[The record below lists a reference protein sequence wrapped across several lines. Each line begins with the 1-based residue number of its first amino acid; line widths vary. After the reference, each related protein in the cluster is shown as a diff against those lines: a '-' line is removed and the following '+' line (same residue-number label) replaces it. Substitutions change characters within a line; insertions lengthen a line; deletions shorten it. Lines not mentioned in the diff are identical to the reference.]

1 MLMAVKARLRGY
13 FCQQCDIHSDCCFQ
27 KEKFAITTLLK
38 DRISL
43 LKHEENRGRY
53 ILAKIKG
60 AFRKVS
66 EREIKEGV
74 LTFSFT
80 QHQEINHLYSRK

>member
-13 FCQQCDIHSDCCFQ
+13 FCQACDIHCCFQ